1 LSESKEKSAS
11 KTSFQ
16 PTAAT
21 EASTEPNVPPPVPVT
36 SATAGAATGGEESG
50 PHPDFPK
57 ISSTKRIFHIPVKS
71 LMLEEKP
78 FAISTT
84 GAVFKGLYMGNP
96 IAAKQVMNIVKLA
109 KTKGEDTV
117 DLNQFDNEVAIL
129 MKLSHPSVVS
139 CFGASIDDSN
149 GSVYQVARRETD
161 RHIELVCVCHGL
173 LILFAD
179 EMHTHLIIPPP
190 P

>member
-1 LSESKEKSAS
+1 
-11 KTSFQ
+11 
-16 PTAAT
+16 
-21 EASTEPNVPPPVPVT
+21 
-36 SATAGAATGGEESG
+36 
-50 PHPDFPK
+50 
-57 ISSTKRIFHIPVKS
+57 
-71 LMLEEKP
+71 
-78 FAISTT
+78 
-84 GAVFKGLYMGNP
+84 MGNP